1 MDLIRLWSTTAR
13 TNASS
18 PPHLPQAAVLTPLTH
33 LNFCGVQRR
42 PRSHRG
48 VATRTRQIKGEDFW
62 KLQRQH
68 TSAYGSH
75 FPPLAGAT
83 PECHYP
89 PHQLQHTPVRPT
101 RCVPRPLR
109 LHLHPLIYH
118 LHLQWIQAASA
129 ISNGIINSGYSCWR
143 EELTAIPICIM
154 PAIVPAP
161 AVALVVDND
170 RDPSPLCQS
179 VNHPRN
185 QQ

>member
-13 TNASS
+13 TNASI
-18 PPHLPQAAVLTPLTH
+18 PPHLPQAAVLTPLT
-33 LNFCGVQRR
+33 LVNFCGVQRR
-42 PRSHRG
+42 SRSHRG
-48 VATRTRQIKGEDFW
+48 EATRTRQIKGEDLW

-75 FPPLAGAT
+75 F
-83 PECHYP
+83 P

-101 RCVPRPLR
+101 RCVPRSLR

-143 EELTAIPICIM
+143 EELTATPTCTI
-154 PAIVPAP
+154 PAIVPAT

>member
-13 TNASS
+13 TNASI
-18 PPHLPQAAVLTPLTH
+18 PPHLPQAAVLTPLT
-33 LNFCGVQRR
+33 LVNFCGVQRR
-42 PRSHRG
+42 SRSHRG
-48 VATRTRQIKGEDFW
+48 EATRTRQIKGEDFW

-75 FPPLAGAT
+75 FPP
-83 PECHYP
+83 
-89 PHQLQHTPVRPT
+89 HQLQHTPVRPT
-101 RCVPRPLR
+101 RCVPRSLR

-143 EELTAIPICIM
+143 EESTAIPICIM
-154 PAIVPAP
+154 PAIVPAT